1 MAYGSYDFPM
11 LLHGGISVFKT
22 CSQNKGTSMT
32 DTIRQLI
39 DNGAGDAAVLG
50 APGRPAMTYRRL
62 AALADTTVQDLNAP
76 EMAAAFLAIAPAP
89 PRRPSIG
96 PTGRRNSNSP
106 SPI

>member
-76 EMAAAFLAIAPAP
+76 EMAAAFLAIASAP